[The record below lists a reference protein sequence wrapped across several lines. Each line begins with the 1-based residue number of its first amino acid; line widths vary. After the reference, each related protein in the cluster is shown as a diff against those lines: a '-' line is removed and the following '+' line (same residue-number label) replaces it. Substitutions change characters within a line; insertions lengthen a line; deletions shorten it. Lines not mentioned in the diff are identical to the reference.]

1 MAQTT
6 SKLWKS
12 LWRMSN
18 TEREYKFEI
27 NGVEY
32 GPDQEVEHSYSNG
45 LFEDFG
51 IGNAY
56 TASLKISLFA
66 DNIPKAATI
75 KRYVRLKNRT
85 QVSEWIPKGTFFT
98 NRRSEDDGYWTL
110 EAYDAMRKAEVV
122 WEPDQ
127 SLEFPMTMPDAVAEF
142 CRILGVTLDSRTETP
157 SPLEVTESLSEQFF
171 VGLDITGFENTGKYK
186 PISRVTLIVDDES
199 VLTAGDDTGLEIT
212 ASCPHAT
219 QDMVNT
225 LLSQLQGYE
234 YQSFTADAAN
244 LDPSAELGDG
254 VTVSGLYSFISSLE
268 DDGDGY
274 PSISAPGEVEL
285 EDEYPAAGPMTQ
297 EFNRKIAETR
307 STITKT
313 AEEIRLEVE
322 NEIEGLSSNISVQ
335 LDSITSTVQ
344 GLNGQVSTISQ
355 KVNNITLTVQNG
367 TDRSYIDLSVGGV
380 TVASQVIRFTGD
392 VVFESSLTDGST
404 MISGD
409 NILTGEVSAEYIRLG
424 GEMAV
429 YESLSSRADLGGY
442 IGYVTSYDY
451 NGSRT
456 YGMGMIEAVSENQV
470 VATSGG
476 VRMTTDNGEVVVA
489 TNITLDTRNAVN
501 VYANR
506 FTSDVELNVTSDRN
520 AKDDIRYDVAE
531 KYISLFDRLNPVS
544 FLYKGKEAK
553 RHLGFIAQDV
563 EDVLN
568 EIGMPLDDFAA
579 LSVDD
584 EGRYGLS
591 YGEFVAVLTAKIHQL
606 EQRLKALEG

>member
-1 MAQTT
+1 M
-6 SKLWKS
+6 
-12 LWRMSN
+12 
-18 TEREYKFEI
+18 
-27 NGVEY
+27 
-32 GPDQEVEHSYSNG
+32 
-45 LFEDFG
+45 
-51 IGNAY
+51 
-56 TASLKISLFA
+56 
-66 DNIPKAATI
+66 
-75 KRYVRLKNRT
+75 
-85 QVSEWIPKGTFFT
+85 
-98 NRRSEDDGYWTL
+98 
-110 EAYDAMRKAEVV
+110 
-122 WEPDQ
+122 
-127 SLEFPMTMPDAVAEF
+127 
-142 CRILGVTLDSRTETP
+142 
-157 SPLEVTESLSEQFF
+157 EVTESLSEKFF

-186 PISRVTLIVDDES
+186 PISRVTLMVDDEN

-219 QDMVNT
+219 QTMVNAI
-225 LLSQLQGYE
+225 LSQLQGYE

-254 VTVSGLYSFISSLE
+254 VTVSGLYSFISRLE
-268 DDGDGY
+268 DDGEGF

-285 EDEYPAAGPMTQ
+285 EDEYPSAGPMTQ

-322 NEIEGLSSNISVQ
+322 NEIEGLSSSISVQ

-424 GEMAV
+424 GEMRV
-429 YESLSSRADLGGY
+429 YEDLSDRADLGGY

-476 VRMTTDNGEVVVA
+476 VRMTTDNGEIVVA

-563 EDVLN
+563 EDILN

-591 YGEFVAVLTAKIHQL
+591 YGEFVAVLTAKIQQL

>member
-1 MAQTT
+1 M
-6 SKLWKS
+6 
-12 LWRMSN
+12 
-18 TEREYKFEI
+18 
-27 NGVEY
+27 
-32 GPDQEVEHSYSNG
+32 
-45 LFEDFG
+45 
-51 IGNAY
+51 
-56 TASLKISLFA
+56 
-66 DNIPKAATI
+66 
-75 KRYVRLKNRT
+75 
-85 QVSEWIPKGTFFT
+85 
-98 NRRSEDDGYWTL
+98 
-110 EAYDAMRKAEVV
+110 
-122 WEPDQ
+122 
-127 SLEFPMTMPDAVAEF
+127 
-142 CRILGVTLDSRTETP
+142 
-157 SPLEVTESLSEQFF
+157 EVTESLSEKFF

-186 PISRVTLIVDDES
+186 PISRVTLMVDDEN

-212 ASCPHAT
+212 APCPHAT
-219 QDMVNT
+219 QAMVNAI
-225 LLSQLQGYE
+225 LSQLQGYE

-254 VTVSGLYSFISSLE
+254 VTVSGLYSFISRLE
-268 DDGDGY
+268 DDGEGF

-285 EDEYPAAGPMTQ
+285 EDDYPSAGPMTQ

-322 NEIEGLSSNISVQ
+322 NEIEGLSSSISVQ

-424 GEMAV
+424 GEMRV
-429 YESLSSRADLGGY
+429 YEDLSDRADLGGY

-489 TNITLDTRNAVN
+489 TNITLDTRNSVN

-531 KYISLFDRLNPVS
+531 KYISLFDRLAPVS

-563 EDVLN
+563 EDILN

-591 YGEFVAVLTAKIHQL
+591 YGEFVAVLTAKIQQL
-606 EQRLKALEG
+606 ERKIESNGMKSSG

>member
-1 MAQTT
+1 M
-6 SKLWKS
+6 
-12 LWRMSN
+12 
-18 TEREYKFEI
+18 
-27 NGVEY
+27 
-32 GPDQEVEHSYSNG
+32 
-45 LFEDFG
+45 
-51 IGNAY
+51 
-56 TASLKISLFA
+56 
-66 DNIPKAATI
+66 
-75 KRYVRLKNRT
+75 
-85 QVSEWIPKGTFFT
+85 
-98 NRRSEDDGYWTL
+98 
-110 EAYDAMRKAEVV
+110 
-122 WEPDQ
+122 
-127 SLEFPMTMPDAVAEF
+127 
-142 CRILGVTLDSRTETP
+142 
-157 SPLEVTESLSEQFF
+157 EVTESLSEKFF

-186 PISRVTLIVDDES
+186 PISRVTLMVDDEN

-219 QDMVNT
+219 QTMVNAI
-225 LLSQLQGYE
+225 LSQLQGYE

-254 VTVSGLYSFISSLE
+254 VTVSGLYSFISRLE
-268 DDGDGY
+268 DDGEGF

-285 EDEYPAAGPMTQ
+285 EDEYPSAGPMTQ

-322 NEIEGLSSNISVQ
+322 NEIEGLSSSISVQ

-424 GEMAV
+424 GEMRV
-429 YESLSSRADLGGY
+429 YEDLSDRADLGGY

-563 EDVLN
+563 EDILN

-579 LSVDD
+579 LSVDE

-591 YGEFVAVLTAKIHQL
+591 YGEFVAVLTAKIQQL
-606 EQRLKALEG
+606 ERKIEELTV

>member
-1 MAQTT
+1 M
-6 SKLWKS
+6 
-12 LWRMSN
+12 
-18 TEREYKFEI
+18 
-27 NGVEY
+27 
-32 GPDQEVEHSYSNG
+32 
-45 LFEDFG
+45 
-51 IGNAY
+51 
-56 TASLKISLFA
+56 
-66 DNIPKAATI
+66 
-75 KRYVRLKNRT
+75 
-85 QVSEWIPKGTFFT
+85 
-98 NRRSEDDGYWTL
+98 
-110 EAYDAMRKAEVV
+110 
-122 WEPDQ
+122 
-127 SLEFPMTMPDAVAEF
+127 
-142 CRILGVTLDSRTETP
+142 ETP
-157 SPLEVTESLSEQFF
+157 SPLEVTESLSEKFF

-186 PISRVTLIVDDES
+186 PISRVTLMVDDEN

-219 QDMVNT
+219 QTMVNAI
-225 LLSQLQGYE
+225 LSQLQGYE

-254 VTVSGLYSFISSLE
+254 VTVSGLYSFISRLE
-268 DDGDGY
+268 DDGEGF

-285 EDEYPAAGPMTQ
+285 EDEYPSAGPMTQ

-322 NEIEGLSSNISVQ
+322 NEIEGLSSSISVQ

-424 GEMAV
+424 GEMRV
-429 YESLSSRADLGGY
+429 YEDLSDRADLGGY

-563 EDVLN
+563 EDILN

-579 LSVDD
+579 LSVDE

-591 YGEFVAVLTAKIHQL
+591 YGEFVAVLTAKIQQL
-606 EQRLKALEG
+606 ERKIEELTV

>member
-1 MAQTT
+1 
-6 SKLWKS
+6 
-12 LWRMSN
+12 MS
-18 TEREYKFEI
+18 EK
-27 NGVEY
+27 
-32 GPDQEVEHSYSNG
+32 
-45 LFEDFG
+45 
-51 IGNAY
+51 
-56 TASLKISLFA
+56 
-66 DNIPKAATI
+66 
-75 KRYVRLKNRT
+75 
-85 QVSEWIPKGTFFT
+85 
-98 NRRSEDDGYWTL
+98 
-110 EAYDAMRKAEVV
+110 
-122 WEPDQ
+122 
-127 SLEFPMTMPDAVAEF
+127 
-142 CRILGVTLDSRTETP
+142 
-157 SPLEVTESLSEQFF
+157 FF

-186 PISRVTLIVDDES
+186 PISRVTLMVDDEN

-212 ASCPHAT
+212 APCPHAT
-219 QDMVNT
+219 QAMVNAI
-225 LLSQLQGYE
+225 LSQLQGYE

-254 VTVSGLYSFISSLE
+254 VTVSGLYSFISRLE
-268 DDGDGY
+268 DDGEGF

-285 EDEYPAAGPMTQ
+285 EDDYPSAGPMTQ

-322 NEIEGLSSNISVQ
+322 NEIEGLSSSISVQ

-424 GEMAV
+424 GEMRV
-429 YESLSSRADLGGY
+429 YEDLSDRADLGGY
-442 IGYVTSYDY
+442 IGYVTSCDY

-563 EDVLN
+563 EDILN

-591 YGEFVAVLTAKIHQL
+591 YGEFVAVLTAKIQQL
-606 EQRLKALEG
+606 ERKIEELTV

>member
-1 MAQTT
+1 
-6 SKLWKS
+6 
-12 LWRMSN
+12 MS
-18 TEREYKFEI
+18 EK
-27 NGVEY
+27 
-32 GPDQEVEHSYSNG
+32 
-45 LFEDFG
+45 
-51 IGNAY
+51 
-56 TASLKISLFA
+56 
-66 DNIPKAATI
+66 
-75 KRYVRLKNRT
+75 
-85 QVSEWIPKGTFFT
+85 
-98 NRRSEDDGYWTL
+98 
-110 EAYDAMRKAEVV
+110 
-122 WEPDQ
+122 
-127 SLEFPMTMPDAVAEF
+127 
-142 CRILGVTLDSRTETP
+142 
-157 SPLEVTESLSEQFF
+157 FF

-186 PISRVTLIVDDES
+186 PISRVTLMVDDEN

-219 QDMVNT
+219 QTMVNAI
-225 LLSQLQGYE
+225 LSQLQGYE

-254 VTVSGLYSFISSLE
+254 VTVSGLYSFISRLE
-268 DDGDGY
+268 DDGEGF

-285 EDEYPAAGPMTQ
+285 EDEYPSAGPMTQ

-322 NEIEGLSSNISVQ
+322 NEIEGLSSSISVQ

-424 GEMAV
+424 GEMRV
-429 YESLSSRADLGGY
+429 YEDLSDRADLGGY

-563 EDVLN
+563 ENILN

-579 LSVDD
+579 LSIDD

-591 YGEFVAVLTAKIHQL
+591 YGEFVAVLTAKIQQL
-606 EQRLKALEG
+606 ERKIEELTV

>member
-1 MAQTT
+1 
-6 SKLWKS
+6 
-12 LWRMSN
+12 MS
-18 TEREYKFEI
+18 EK
-27 NGVEY
+27 
-32 GPDQEVEHSYSNG
+32 
-45 LFEDFG
+45 
-51 IGNAY
+51 
-56 TASLKISLFA
+56 
-66 DNIPKAATI
+66 
-75 KRYVRLKNRT
+75 
-85 QVSEWIPKGTFFT
+85 
-98 NRRSEDDGYWTL
+98 
-110 EAYDAMRKAEVV
+110 
-122 WEPDQ
+122 
-127 SLEFPMTMPDAVAEF
+127 
-142 CRILGVTLDSRTETP
+142 
-157 SPLEVTESLSEQFF
+157 FF

-186 PISRVTLIVDDES
+186 PISRVTLMVDDEN

-212 ASCPHAT
+212 APCPHAT
-219 QDMVNT
+219 QAMVNAI
-225 LLSQLQGYE
+225 LSQLQGYE

-254 VTVSGLYSFISSLE
+254 VTVSGLYSFISRLE
-268 DDGDGY
+268 DDGEGF

-285 EDEYPAAGPMTQ
+285 EDEYPSAGPMTQ

-322 NEIEGLSSNISVQ
+322 NEIEGLSSSISVQ

-424 GEMAV
+424 GEMRV
-429 YESLSSRADLGGY
+429 YEDLSDRADLGGY

-591 YGEFVAVLTAKIHQL
+591 YGEFVAVLTAKIQQL

>member
-1 MAQTT
+1 M
-6 SKLWKS
+6 
-12 LWRMSN
+12 
-18 TEREYKFEI
+18 
-27 NGVEY
+27 
-32 GPDQEVEHSYSNG
+32 
-45 LFEDFG
+45 
-51 IGNAY
+51 
-56 TASLKISLFA
+56 
-66 DNIPKAATI
+66 
-75 KRYVRLKNRT
+75 
-85 QVSEWIPKGTFFT
+85 
-98 NRRSEDDGYWTL
+98 
-110 EAYDAMRKAEVV
+110 
-122 WEPDQ
+122 
-127 SLEFPMTMPDAVAEF
+127 
-142 CRILGVTLDSRTETP
+142 
-157 SPLEVTESLSEQFF
+157 EVTESLSEKFF

-186 PISRVTLIVDDES
+186 PISRVTLMVDDEN

-212 ASCPHAT
+212 APCPHAT
-219 QDMVNT
+219 QAMVNAI
-225 LLSQLQGYE
+225 LSQLQGYE

-254 VTVSGLYSFISSLE
+254 VTVSGLYSFISRLE
-268 DDGDGY
+268 DDGEGF

-285 EDEYPAAGPMTQ
+285 EDDYPSAGPMTQ

-322 NEIEGLSSNISVQ
+322 NEIEGLSSSISVQ

-424 GEMAV
+424 GEMRV
-429 YESLSSRADLGGY
+429 YEDLSDRADLGGY

-568 EIGMPLDDFAA
+568 EIGMPLDNFAA

-591 YGEFVAVLTAKIHQL
+591 YGEFVAVLTAKIQQL

>member
-1 MAQTT
+1 M
-6 SKLWKS
+6 
-12 LWRMSN
+12 
-18 TEREYKFEI
+18 
-27 NGVEY
+27 
-32 GPDQEVEHSYSNG
+32 
-45 LFEDFG
+45 
-51 IGNAY
+51 
-56 TASLKISLFA
+56 
-66 DNIPKAATI
+66 
-75 KRYVRLKNRT
+75 
-85 QVSEWIPKGTFFT
+85 
-98 NRRSEDDGYWTL
+98 
-110 EAYDAMRKAEVV
+110 
-122 WEPDQ
+122 
-127 SLEFPMTMPDAVAEF
+127 
-142 CRILGVTLDSRTETP
+142 ETP
-157 SPLEVTESLSEQFF
+157 SPLEVTESLSEKFF

-186 PISRVTLIVDDES
+186 PISRVTLMVDDEN

-219 QDMVNT
+219 QTMVNAI
-225 LLSQLQGYE
+225 LSQLQGYE

-254 VTVSGLYSFISSLE
+254 VTVSGLYSFISRLE
-268 DDGDGY
+268 DDGEGF

-285 EDEYPAAGPMTQ
+285 EDEYPSAGPMTQ

-322 NEIEGLSSNISVQ
+322 NEIEGLSSSISVQ

-424 GEMAV
+424 GEMRV
-429 YESLSSRADLGGY
+429 YEDLSDRADLGGY

-563 EDVLN
+563 ENILN

-591 YGEFVAVLTAKIHQL
+591 YGEFVAVLTAKIQQL
-606 EQRLKALEG
+606 ERKIEELTV

>member
-1 MAQTT
+1 M
-6 SKLWKS
+6 
-12 LWRMSN
+12 
-18 TEREYKFEI
+18 
-27 NGVEY
+27 
-32 GPDQEVEHSYSNG
+32 
-45 LFEDFG
+45 
-51 IGNAY
+51 
-56 TASLKISLFA
+56 
-66 DNIPKAATI
+66 
-75 KRYVRLKNRT
+75 
-85 QVSEWIPKGTFFT
+85 
-98 NRRSEDDGYWTL
+98 
-110 EAYDAMRKAEVV
+110 
-122 WEPDQ
+122 
-127 SLEFPMTMPDAVAEF
+127 
-142 CRILGVTLDSRTETP
+142 ETP
-157 SPLEVTESLSEQFF
+157 SPLEVTESLSEKFF

-186 PISRVTLIVDDES
+186 PISRVTLMVDDEN

-212 ASCPHAT
+212 APCPHAT
-219 QDMVNT
+219 QTMVNAI
-225 LLSQLQGYE
+225 LSQLQGYE

-254 VTVSGLYSFISSLE
+254 VTVSGLYSFISRLE
-268 DDGDGY
+268 DDGEGF

-285 EDEYPAAGPMTQ
+285 EDEYPSAGPMTQ

-322 NEIEGLSSNISVQ
+322 NEIEGLSSSISVQ

-424 GEMAV
+424 GEMRV
-429 YESLSSRADLGGY
+429 YEDLSDRADLGGY

-563 EDVLN
+563 EDILN

-579 LSVDD
+579 LSVDE

-591 YGEFVAVLTAKIHQL
+591 YGEFVAVLTAKIQQL
-606 EQRLKALEG
+606 ERKIEELTV

>member
-1 MAQTT
+1 M
-6 SKLWKS
+6 
-12 LWRMSN
+12 
-18 TEREYKFEI
+18 
-27 NGVEY
+27 
-32 GPDQEVEHSYSNG
+32 
-45 LFEDFG
+45 
-51 IGNAY
+51 
-56 TASLKISLFA
+56 
-66 DNIPKAATI
+66 
-75 KRYVRLKNRT
+75 
-85 QVSEWIPKGTFFT
+85 
-98 NRRSEDDGYWTL
+98 
-110 EAYDAMRKAEVV
+110 
-122 WEPDQ
+122 
-127 SLEFPMTMPDAVAEF
+127 
-142 CRILGVTLDSRTETP
+142 
-157 SPLEVTESLSEQFF
+157 EVTESLSEKFF

-186 PISRVTLIVDDES
+186 PISRVTLMVDDEN

-219 QDMVNT
+219 QTMVNAI
-225 LLSQLQGYE
+225 LSQLQGYE

-254 VTVSGLYSFISSLE
+254 VTVSGLYSFISRLE
-268 DDGDGY
+268 DDGEGF

-285 EDEYPAAGPMTQ
+285 EDEYPSAGPMTQ

-322 NEIEGLSSNISVQ
+322 NEIEGLSSSISVQ

-424 GEMAV
+424 GEMRV
-429 YESLSSRADLGGY
+429 YEDLSDRADLGGY

-476 VRMTTDNGEVVVA
+476 VRMTTDNGEIVVA

-563 EDVLN
+563 ENILN

-591 YGEFVAVLTAKIHQL
+591 YGEFVAVLTAKIQQL
-606 EQRLKALEG
+606 ERKIEELTV

>member
-1 MAQTT
+1 MNGKHYIGA
-6 SKLWKS
+6 KALS
-12 LWRMSN
+12 L
-18 TEREYKFEI
+18 TKY
-27 NGVEY
+27 
-32 GPDQEVEHSYSNG
+32 
-45 LFEDFG
+45 
-51 IGNAY
+51 
-56 TASLKISLFA
+56 
-66 DNIPKAATI
+66 
-75 KRYVRLKNRT
+75 
-85 QVSEWIPKGTFFT
+85 
-98 NRRSEDDGYWTL
+98 
-110 EAYDAMRKAEVV
+110 
-122 WEPDQ
+122 EPA
-127 SLEFPMTMPDAVAEF
+127 P
-142 CRILGVTLDSRTETP
+142 
-157 SPLEVTESLSEQFF
+157 
-171 VGLDITGFENTGKYK
+171 
-186 PISRVTLIVDDES
+186 PISKIILLLDDNNYYE
-199 VLTAGDDTGLEIT
+199 AGDDTGTVIEEP
-212 ASCPHAT
+212 CPYAT
-219 QDMVNT
+219 QEMANT
-225 LLSQLQGYE
+225 LLAALKDYE
-234 YQSFTADAAN
+234 YQPVDADGAK
-244 LDPSAELGDG
+244 LTPLAELGDG
-254 VTVSGLYSFISSLE
+254 ITVGGLYSQLAYQNIRFSTGE
-268 DDGDGY
+268 VMDV
-274 PSISAPGEVEL
+274 SAPGSTETRH
-285 EDEYPAAGPMTQ
+285 EYKTEGETTRT
-297 EFNRKIAETR
+297 FDRKIAETR

-322 NEIEGLSSNISVQ
+322 NEIEGLSSSISVQ

-591 YGEFVAVLTAKIHQL
+591 YGEFVALLTAKIHQL

>member
-1 MAQTT
+1 MP
-6 SKLWKS
+6 S
-12 LWRMSN
+12 L
-18 TEREYKFEI
+18 
-27 NGVEY
+27 
-32 GPDQEVEHSYSNG
+32 
-45 LFEDFG
+45 
-51 IGNAY
+51 
-56 TASLKISLFA
+56 
-66 DNIPKAATI
+66 
-75 KRYVRLKNRT
+75 
-85 QVSEWIPKGTFFT
+85 
-98 NRRSEDDGYWTL
+98 
-110 EAYDAMRKAEVV
+110 
-122 WEPDQ
+122 
-127 SLEFPMTMPDAVAEF
+127 
-142 CRILGVTLDSRTETP
+142 
-157 SPLEVTESLSEQFF
+157 LEVTESLSDKVF
-171 VGLDITGFENTGKYK
+171 VGSRTAQLEVGDIPSN
-186 PISRVTLIVDDES
+186 ISRVNLSVDSDHYY
-199 VLTAGDDTGLEIT
+199 TAGDDTGKALEV
-212 ASCPHAT
+212 SCPWGSQAMA
-219 QDMVNT
+219 DNI
-225 LLSQLQGYE
+225 LSAVKDYI
-234 YQSFTADAAN
+234 YQPYTAEDAL
-244 LDPSAELGDG
+244 LDPAAEIGDA
-254 VTVSGLYSFISSLE
+254 VTVGGIYSIISGIDIDFDLAFAST
-268 DDGDGY
+268 
-274 PSISAPGEVEL
+274 ISAPESDEID
-285 EDEYPAAGPMTQ
+285 DEYPYQSRERRET
-297 EFNRKIAETR
+297 NRQLAQTR
-307 STITKT
+307 SLISKT
-313 AEEIRLEVE
+313 SEEIRLEVE
-322 NEIEGLSSNISVQ
+322 NEIEGLSSSISVQ
-335 LDSITSTVQ
+335 LESITSTVQ

-591 YGEFVAVLTAKIHQL
+591 YGEFVAVLTAKIQQL

>member
-1 MAQTT
+1 
-6 SKLWKS
+6 
-12 LWRMSN
+12 MS
-18 TEREYKFEI
+18 EK
-27 NGVEY
+27 
-32 GPDQEVEHSYSNG
+32 
-45 LFEDFG
+45 
-51 IGNAY
+51 
-56 TASLKISLFA
+56 
-66 DNIPKAATI
+66 
-75 KRYVRLKNRT
+75 
-85 QVSEWIPKGTFFT
+85 
-98 NRRSEDDGYWTL
+98 
-110 EAYDAMRKAEVV
+110 
-122 WEPDQ
+122 
-127 SLEFPMTMPDAVAEF
+127 
-142 CRILGVTLDSRTETP
+142 
-157 SPLEVTESLSEQFF
+157 FF

-186 PISRVTLIVDDES
+186 PISRVTLMVDDEN

-219 QDMVNT
+219 QTMVNAI
-225 LLSQLQGYE
+225 LSQLQGYE

-254 VTVSGLYSFISSLE
+254 VTVSGLYSFISRLE
-268 DDGDGY
+268 DDGEGF

-285 EDEYPAAGPMTQ
+285 EDEYPSAGPMTQ

-322 NEIEGLSSNISVQ
+322 NEIEGLSSSISVQ

-424 GEMAV
+424 GEMRV
-429 YESLSSRADLGGY
+429 YEDLSDRADLGGY

-456 YGMGMIEAVSENQV
+456 YGMGMIEAVSKNQV

-563 EDVLN
+563 ENILN

-591 YGEFVAVLTAKIHQL
+591 YGEFVAVLTAKIQQL
-606 EQRLKALEG
+606 ERKIEELTV

>member
-1 MAQTT
+1 M
-6 SKLWKS
+6 
-12 LWRMSN
+12 
-18 TEREYKFEI
+18 
-27 NGVEY
+27 
-32 GPDQEVEHSYSNG
+32 
-45 LFEDFG
+45 
-51 IGNAY
+51 
-56 TASLKISLFA
+56 
-66 DNIPKAATI
+66 
-75 KRYVRLKNRT
+75 
-85 QVSEWIPKGTFFT
+85 
-98 NRRSEDDGYWTL
+98 
-110 EAYDAMRKAEVV
+110 
-122 WEPDQ
+122 
-127 SLEFPMTMPDAVAEF
+127 
-142 CRILGVTLDSRTETP
+142 
-157 SPLEVTESLSEQFF
+157 EVTESLSEQFF

-322 NEIEGLSSNISVQ
+322 NEIEGLSSSISVQ

-591 YGEFVAVLTAKIHQL
+591 YGEFVAVLTAKIQQL
-606 EQRLKALEG
+606 ERKIEELTV

>member
-1 MAQTT
+1 M
-6 SKLWKS
+6 
-12 LWRMSN
+12 N
-18 TEREYKFEI
+18 
-27 NGVEY
+27 
-32 GPDQEVEHSYSNG
+32 
-45 LFEDFG
+45 
-51 IGNAY
+51 
-56 TASLKISLFA
+56 
-66 DNIPKAATI
+66 
-75 KRYVRLKNRT
+75 
-85 QVSEWIPKGTFFT
+85 
-98 NRRSEDDGYWTL
+98 
-110 EAYDAMRKAEVV
+110 
-122 WEPDQ
+122 
-127 SLEFPMTMPDAVAEF
+127 
-142 CRILGVTLDSRTETP
+142 TETP
-157 SPLEVTESLSEQFF
+157 SPLEVTESLSEKFF

-186 PISRVTLIVDDES
+186 PISRVTLMVDDEN

-219 QDMVNT
+219 QTMVNAI
-225 LLSQLQGYE
+225 LSQLQGYE

-254 VTVSGLYSFISSLE
+254 VTVSGLYSFISRLE
-268 DDGDGY
+268 DDGEGF

-285 EDEYPAAGPMTQ
+285 EDEYPSAGPMTQ

-322 NEIEGLSSNISVQ
+322 NEIEGLSSSISVQ

-424 GEMAV
+424 GEMRV
-429 YESLSSRADLGGY
+429 YEDLSDRADLGGY

-563 EDVLN
+563 ENILN

-579 LSVDD
+579 LSIDD

-591 YGEFVAVLTAKIHQL
+591 YGEFVAVLTAKIQQL
-606 EQRLKALEG
+606 ERKIEELTV

>member
-1 MAQTT
+1 
-6 SKLWKS
+6 
-12 LWRMSN
+12 MS
-18 TEREYKFEI
+18 EK
-27 NGVEY
+27 
-32 GPDQEVEHSYSNG
+32 
-45 LFEDFG
+45 
-51 IGNAY
+51 
-56 TASLKISLFA
+56 
-66 DNIPKAATI
+66 
-75 KRYVRLKNRT
+75 
-85 QVSEWIPKGTFFT
+85 
-98 NRRSEDDGYWTL
+98 
-110 EAYDAMRKAEVV
+110 
-122 WEPDQ
+122 
-127 SLEFPMTMPDAVAEF
+127 
-142 CRILGVTLDSRTETP
+142 
-157 SPLEVTESLSEQFF
+157 FF

-186 PISRVTLIVDDES
+186 PISRVTLMVDDEN

-219 QDMVNT
+219 QTMVNAI
-225 LLSQLQGYE
+225 LSQLQGYE

-254 VTVSGLYSFISSLE
+254 VTVSGLYSFISRLE
-268 DDGDGY
+268 DDGEGF

-285 EDEYPAAGPMTQ
+285 EDEYPSAGPMTQ

-322 NEIEGLSSNISVQ
+322 NEIEGLSSSISVQ

-424 GEMAV
+424 GEMRV
-429 YESLSSRADLGGY
+429 YEDLSDRADLGGY

-563 EDVLN
+563 ENILN

-591 YGEFVAVLTAKIHQL
+591 YGEFVAVLTAKIQQL
-606 EQRLKALEG
+606 ERKIEELTV

>member
-1 MAQTT
+1 M
-6 SKLWKS
+6 
-12 LWRMSN
+12 
-18 TEREYKFEI
+18 
-27 NGVEY
+27 
-32 GPDQEVEHSYSNG
+32 
-45 LFEDFG
+45 
-51 IGNAY
+51 
-56 TASLKISLFA
+56 
-66 DNIPKAATI
+66 
-75 KRYVRLKNRT
+75 
-85 QVSEWIPKGTFFT
+85 
-98 NRRSEDDGYWTL
+98 
-110 EAYDAMRKAEVV
+110 
-122 WEPDQ
+122 
-127 SLEFPMTMPDAVAEF
+127 
-142 CRILGVTLDSRTETP
+142 ETP
-157 SPLEVTESLSEQFF
+157 SPLEVTESLSEKFF

-186 PISRVTLIVDDES
+186 PISRVTLMVDDEN

-212 ASCPHAT
+212 APCPHAT
-219 QDMVNT
+219 QAMVNAI
-225 LLSQLQGYE
+225 LSQLQGYE

-254 VTVSGLYSFISSLE
+254 VTVSGLYSFISRLE
-268 DDGDGY
+268 DDGEGF

-285 EDEYPAAGPMTQ
+285 EDDYPSAGPMTQ

-322 NEIEGLSSNISVQ
+322 NEIEGLSSSISVQ

-424 GEMAV
+424 GEMRV
-429 YESLSSRADLGGY
+429 YEDLSDRADLGGY

-476 VRMTTDNGEVVVA
+476 VRMTTDNGEIVVA

-563 EDVLN
+563 EDILN

-579 LSVDD
+579 LSVDE

-591 YGEFVAVLTAKIHQL
+591 YGEFVAVLTAKIQQL

>member
-1 MAQTT
+1 
-6 SKLWKS
+6 
-12 LWRMSN
+12 MSD
-18 TEREYKFEI
+18 KVFV
-27 NGVEY
+27 G
-32 GPDQEVEHSYSNG
+32 
-45 LFEDFG
+45 
-51 IGNAY
+51 
-56 TASLKISLFA
+56 
-66 DNIPKAATI
+66 
-75 KRYVRLKNRT
+75 
-85 QVSEWIPKGTFFT
+85 
-98 NRRSEDDGYWTL
+98 
-110 EAYDAMRKAEVV
+110 
-122 WEPDQ
+122 
-127 SLEFPMTMPDAVAEF
+127 
-142 CRILGVTLDSRTETP
+142 SRTAQ
-157 SPLEVTESLSEQFF
+157 LEV
-171 VGLDITGFENTGKYK
+171 GDIPSN
-186 PISRVTLIVDDES
+186 ISRVNLSVDSDHYY
-199 VLTAGDDTGLEIT
+199 TAGDDTGKALEV
-212 ASCPHAT
+212 SCPWGSQAMA
-219 QDMVNT
+219 DNI
-225 LLSQLQGYE
+225 LSAVKDYI
-234 YQSFTADAAN
+234 YQPYTAEDAL
-244 LDPSAELGDG
+244 LDPAAEIGDA
-254 VTVSGLYSFISSLE
+254 VTVGGIYSIISGIDIDFDLAFAST
-268 DDGDGY
+268 
-274 PSISAPGEVEL
+274 ISAPESDEID
-285 EDEYPAAGPMTQ
+285 DEYPYQSRERRET
-297 EFNRKIAETR
+297 NRQLAQTR
-307 STITKT
+307 SLISKT
-313 AEEIRLEVE
+313 SEEIRLEVE

-591 YGEFVAVLTAKIHQL
+591 YGEFVAVLTAKIQQL
-606 EQRLKALEG
+606 ERKIEELTV

>member
-1 MAQTT
+1 
-6 SKLWKS
+6 
-12 LWRMSN
+12 MS
-18 TEREYKFEI
+18 EK
-27 NGVEY
+27 
-32 GPDQEVEHSYSNG
+32 
-45 LFEDFG
+45 
-51 IGNAY
+51 
-56 TASLKISLFA
+56 
-66 DNIPKAATI
+66 
-75 KRYVRLKNRT
+75 
-85 QVSEWIPKGTFFT
+85 
-98 NRRSEDDGYWTL
+98 
-110 EAYDAMRKAEVV
+110 
-122 WEPDQ
+122 
-127 SLEFPMTMPDAVAEF
+127 
-142 CRILGVTLDSRTETP
+142 
-157 SPLEVTESLSEQFF
+157 FF

-186 PISRVTLIVDDES
+186 PISRVTLMVDDEN

-219 QDMVNT
+219 QTMVNAI
-225 LLSQLQGYE
+225 LSQLQGYE

-254 VTVSGLYSFISSLE
+254 VTVSGLYSFISRLE
-268 DDGDGY
+268 DDGEGF

-285 EDEYPAAGPMTQ
+285 EDEYPSAGPMTQ

-322 NEIEGLSSNISVQ
+322 NEIEGLSSSISVQ

-424 GEMAV
+424 GEMRV
-429 YESLSSRADLGGY
+429 YEDLSDRADLGGY

-563 EDVLN
+563 EDILN

-579 LSVDD
+579 LSVDE

-591 YGEFVAVLTAKIHQL
+591 YGEFVAVLTAKIQQL
-606 EQRLKALEG
+606 ERKIEELTV

>member
-1 MAQTT
+1 MP
-6 SKLWKS
+6 S
-12 LWRMSN
+12 L
-18 TEREYKFEI
+18 
-27 NGVEY
+27 
-32 GPDQEVEHSYSNG
+32 
-45 LFEDFG
+45 
-51 IGNAY
+51 
-56 TASLKISLFA
+56 
-66 DNIPKAATI
+66 
-75 KRYVRLKNRT
+75 
-85 QVSEWIPKGTFFT
+85 
-98 NRRSEDDGYWTL
+98 
-110 EAYDAMRKAEVV
+110 
-122 WEPDQ
+122 
-127 SLEFPMTMPDAVAEF
+127 
-142 CRILGVTLDSRTETP
+142 
-157 SPLEVTESLSEQFF
+157 LEVTESLSDKVF
-171 VGLDITGFENTGKYK
+171 VGSRTAQLEVGDIPSN
-186 PISRVTLIVDDES
+186 ISRVNLSVDSDHYY
-199 VLTAGDDTGLEIT
+199 TAGDDTGKALEV
-212 ASCPHAT
+212 SCPWGSQAMA
-219 QDMVNT
+219 DNI
-225 LLSQLQGYE
+225 LSAVKDYI
-234 YQSFTADAAN
+234 YQPYTAEDAL
-244 LDPSAELGDG
+244 LDPAAEIGDA
-254 VTVSGLYSFISSLE
+254 VTVGGIYSIISGIDIDFDLAFAST
-268 DDGDGY
+268 
-274 PSISAPGEVEL
+274 ISAPESDEID
-285 EDEYPAAGPMTQ
+285 DEYPYQSRERRET
-297 EFNRKIAETR
+297 NRQLAQTR
-307 STITKT
+307 SLISKT
-313 AEEIRLEVE
+313 SEEIRLEVE

-591 YGEFVAVLTAKIHQL
+591 YGEFVAVLTAKIQQL
-606 EQRLKALEG
+606 ERKIEELTV

>member
-1 MAQTT
+1 M
-6 SKLWKS
+6 
-12 LWRMSN
+12 
-18 TEREYKFEI
+18 
-27 NGVEY
+27 
-32 GPDQEVEHSYSNG
+32 
-45 LFEDFG
+45 
-51 IGNAY
+51 
-56 TASLKISLFA
+56 
-66 DNIPKAATI
+66 
-75 KRYVRLKNRT
+75 
-85 QVSEWIPKGTFFT
+85 
-98 NRRSEDDGYWTL
+98 
-110 EAYDAMRKAEVV
+110 
-122 WEPDQ
+122 
-127 SLEFPMTMPDAVAEF
+127 
-142 CRILGVTLDSRTETP
+142 
-157 SPLEVTESLSEQFF
+157 EVTESLSEKFF

-186 PISRVTLIVDDES
+186 PISRVTLMVDDEN

-219 QDMVNT
+219 QTMVNAI
-225 LLSQLQGYE
+225 LSQLQGYE

-254 VTVSGLYSFISSLE
+254 VTVSGLYSFISRLE
-268 DDGDGY
+268 DDGEEF

-285 EDEYPAAGPMTQ
+285 EDEYPSAGPMTQ

-322 NEIEGLSSNISVQ
+322 NEIEGLSSSISVQ

-424 GEMAV
+424 GEMRV
-429 YESLSSRADLGGY
+429 YEDLSDRADLGGY

-563 EDVLN
+563 ENILN

-591 YGEFVAVLTAKIHQL
+591 YGEFVAVLTAKIQQL
-606 EQRLKALEG
+606 ERKIEELTV

>member
-1 MAQTT
+1 
-6 SKLWKS
+6 
-12 LWRMSN
+12 MS
-18 TEREYKFEI
+18 EK
-27 NGVEY
+27 
-32 GPDQEVEHSYSNG
+32 
-45 LFEDFG
+45 
-51 IGNAY
+51 
-56 TASLKISLFA
+56 
-66 DNIPKAATI
+66 
-75 KRYVRLKNRT
+75 
-85 QVSEWIPKGTFFT
+85 
-98 NRRSEDDGYWTL
+98 
-110 EAYDAMRKAEVV
+110 
-122 WEPDQ
+122 
-127 SLEFPMTMPDAVAEF
+127 
-142 CRILGVTLDSRTETP
+142 
-157 SPLEVTESLSEQFF
+157 FF

-186 PISRVTLIVDDES
+186 PISRVTLMVDDEN

-219 QDMVNT
+219 QTMVNAI
-225 LLSQLQGYE
+225 LSQLQGYE

-254 VTVSGLYSFISSLE
+254 VTVSGLYSFISRLE
-268 DDGDGY
+268 DDGEGF

-285 EDEYPAAGPMTQ
+285 EDDYPSAGPMTQ

-322 NEIEGLSSNISVQ
+322 NEIEGLSSSISVQ

-424 GEMAV
+424 GEMRV
-429 YESLSSRADLGGY
+429 YEDLSDRADLGGY

-563 EDVLN
+563 EDILN

-579 LSVDD
+579 LSVDE

-591 YGEFVAVLTAKIHQL
+591 YGEFVAVLTAKIQQL
-606 EQRLKALEG
+606 ERKIEELTV

>member
-1 MAQTT
+1 M
-6 SKLWKS
+6 
-12 LWRMSN
+12 
-18 TEREYKFEI
+18 
-27 NGVEY
+27 
-32 GPDQEVEHSYSNG
+32 
-45 LFEDFG
+45 
-51 IGNAY
+51 
-56 TASLKISLFA
+56 
-66 DNIPKAATI
+66 
-75 KRYVRLKNRT
+75 
-85 QVSEWIPKGTFFT
+85 
-98 NRRSEDDGYWTL
+98 
-110 EAYDAMRKAEVV
+110 
-122 WEPDQ
+122 
-127 SLEFPMTMPDAVAEF
+127 
-142 CRILGVTLDSRTETP
+142 ETP
-157 SPLEVTESLSEQFF
+157 SPLEVTESLSEKFF

-186 PISRVTLIVDDES
+186 PISRVTLMVDDEN

-212 ASCPHAT
+212 APCPHAT
-219 QDMVNT
+219 QAMVNAI
-225 LLSQLQGYE
+225 LSQLQGYE

-254 VTVSGLYSFISSLE
+254 VTVSGLYSFISRLE
-268 DDGDGY
+268 DDGEGF

-285 EDEYPAAGPMTQ
+285 EDDYPSAGPMTQ

-322 NEIEGLSSNISVQ
+322 NEIEGLSSSISVQ

-424 GEMAV
+424 GEMRV
-429 YESLSSRADLGGY
+429 YEDLSDRADLGGY

-563 EDVLN
+563 EDILN

-579 LSVDD
+579 LSVDE

-591 YGEFVAVLTAKIHQL
+591 YGEFVAVLTAKIQQL
-606 EQRLKALEG
+606 ERKIEELTV